1 MSKNTK
7 IVGIT
12 GGMGCGQTLVTKFFG
27 EQGAKTVSAD
37 YVAHKIVDEN
47 LEVKNELKKVF
58 GRNIY
63 TRNGKLKRKLLAN
76 IVFKDENKVR
86 ILNRIIQPPMVG
98 RIIEKIEQARES
110 GQYSLICVDATLIYE
125 TNLEKMFDIII
136 VVTSKMSDRIERIKK
151 RDGLSNK
158 EITERIRKQI
168 PVEEKV
174 KWADFVIKNDDSIG
188 NLKSK
193 ARTLYQKL
201 TGNDKRSKSIPKKSV
216 QKRYNRS
223 G

>member
-7 IVGIT
+7 IIGIT
-12 GGMGCGQTLVTKFFG
+12 GGMGCGQTLVTKFLG
-27 EQGAKTVSAD
+27 EQGAKTISAD

-47 LEVKNELKKVF
+47 PDVKNELKKVF

-63 TRNGKLKRKLLAN
+63 TRNGKLKRKFLAN

-110 GQYSLICVDATLIYE
+110 GRYSLICVDATLIFE
-125 TNLEKMFDIII
+125 TNLEKMFDSII
-136 VVTSKMSDRIERIKK
+136 VVSSKMSDRIERIKM

-168 PVEEKV
+168 PVEDKAR
-174 KWADFVIKNDDSIG
+174 WADFVIKNDDSIG

-193 ARTLYQKL
+193 TRTLYRKL
-201 TGNDKRSKSIPKKSV
+201 TDNNIRSKSHPRSAQKRFKKSD
-216 QKRYNRS
+216 
-223 G
+223 